1 MVSFPATLRRIKQ
14 ELADVLTPRI
24 IEQVCRE
31 AGHAW
36 RCRVLDPVT
45 TIHLFLLQML
55 HGNAACNKLPRLT
68 GRTFTASAYCQAR
81 RKLPLAVIQ
90 TLAKRIGA
98 ILQASTATS
107 GLWHGHRTVLLDGTG
122 CSMPD
127 TPGLQKHFGQP
138 GAQRKGCGFPVAH
151 LLTAF
156 DAHHGLLLGVEV
168 APLRS
173 HDLALVP
180 GIHPCLRRGD
190 LLVADRGFCSFAH
203 LALIQRG
210 GMEACIRVHQR
221 QIVSFRGH
229 RRRTGTSH
237 RRPARVPYSRWR
249 KRLGPNDQLVEWLK
263 SGKRPSWMSDEGY
276 DRLPDWIQV
285 RELRYRIRTAGFRTR
300 AVTLVTT
307 LLDPVRYP
315 AGELWELYRT
325 RWEVET
331 DLRHLKT
338 TLGLDVL
345 RCKTV
350 DGVMKEIWMFVLAY
364 NLVRAVMLEAA
375 RRQMAEPQRISF
387 VDALRWLA
395 HAAPDAEL
403 PVLRVNADRRNRIE
417 PRVIKRRMKKF
428 PLMQQPRDVLRQE
441 LLKKKDAA

>member
-1 MVSFPATLRRIKQ
+1 MVSFPLTLRRIKQ
-14 ELADVLTPRI
+14 ELADVLTPRM

-31 AGHAW
+31 AGHTW

-45 TIHLFLLQML
+45 TIHLFILQML
-55 HGNAACNKLPRLT
+55 HGNTACNKLPRLT
-68 GRTFTASAYCQAR
+68 GRKFTASAYCQAR

-98 ILQASTATS
+98 ILQTSTATS
-107 GLWHGHRTVLLDGTG
+107 GLWHGHRPVLLDGTG

-156 DAHHGLLLGVEV
+156 DGYHGLLLGVEV
-168 APLRS
+168 AALRT

-180 GIHPCLRRGD
+180 AIHPCLRRGD

-221 QIVSFRGH
+221 QIVSFRRHH
-229 RRRTGTSH
+229 RRAGTSQ
-237 RRPARVPYSRWR
+237 RRTAGAPSSRWR
-249 KRLGPNDQLVEWLK
+249 KRLGPDDQLVEWLRSK
-263 SGKRPSWMSDEGY
+263 NRPSWISDEAYEG
-276 DRLPDWIQV
+276 LPDWIQV

-307 LLDPVRYP
+307 LLDPIRYP
-315 AGELWELYRT
+315 AGELRELYRT
-325 RWEVET
+325 RWGVET

-345 RCKTV
+345 HCKTV

-375 RRQMAEPQRISF
+375 RRQKTEPQRISF

-403 PVLRVNADRRNRIE
+403 PALRVNADRRNRIE
-417 PRVIKRRMKKF
+417 PRVIKRRLKEF
-428 PLMQQPRDVLRQE
+428 PLMKQPRDVLRQE